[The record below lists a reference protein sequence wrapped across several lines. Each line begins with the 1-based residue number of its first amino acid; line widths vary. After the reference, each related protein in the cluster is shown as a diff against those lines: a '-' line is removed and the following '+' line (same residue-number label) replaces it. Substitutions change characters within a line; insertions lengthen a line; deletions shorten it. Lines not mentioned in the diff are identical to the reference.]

1 MFIIF
6 GWNHPETTSYGAVEQ
21 QLCDRCHNTEYW
33 KLEKISQYFTLFI
46 IPIIKHNSI
55 YRYHYPICNDGQHID
70 RDTAQLYKQIAK
82 INDSFVKYEIDEA
95 ERVQKVAAIHQKISA
110 KQQMVESKNIA
121 DSNNWIEK
129 VREKSDRELLSILN
143 EKRSEYSAAFII
155 AAEAEIKLR
164 GLSAE

>member
-1 MFIIF
+1 
-6 GWNHPETTSYGAVEQ
+6 
-21 QLCDRCHNTEYW
+21 
-33 KLEKISQYFTLFI
+33 
-46 IPIIKHNSI
+46 
-55 YRYHYPICNDGQHID
+55 
-70 RDTAQLYKQIAK
+70 
-82 INDSFVKYEIDEA
+82 
-95 ERVQKVAAIHQKISA
+95 
-110 KQQMVESKNIA
+110 MVESKNIA